1 MKNLLVLLLPISFCI
16 ISCGGNTQGEAQVNT
31 NNEQAINTVSLEGE
45 GDAVLDTANAPIVSM
60 ETDTYSFG
68 EVKEGEKVSHEYK
81 FTNTGK
87 TPLIINSVNA
97 SCGCTT
103 PYYPKQPINPGED
116 FTIDVVF
123 DTSSQPGMQHK
134 VITMVSNAYPSQTVF
149 HLKGEVK

>member
-1 MKNLLVLLLPISFCI
+1 MKNLILVLSASFFLA
-16 ISCGGNTQGEAQVNT
+16 SCGSGSQDSEQGNIDSTGSVATESSVEASV
-31 NNEQAINTVSLEGE
+31 
-45 GDAVLDTANAPIVSM
+45 DTTNAPIVYQ

-68 EVKEGEKVSHEYK
+68 EVKEGEKVSHEYA

-87 TPLIINSVNA
+87 TPLIINSVRA

-103 PYYPKQPINPGED
+103 PYYPKHPIKPGEE

-123 DTSSQPGMQHK
+123 DTSNQPGLQHK
-134 VITMVSNAYPSQTVF
+134 VITMESNAYPSQTIF

>member
-1 MKNLLVLLLPISFCI
+1 MKNLLLLLLSTSLFVV
-16 ISCGGNTQGEAQVNT
+16 SCGSNTQEGSQGSSDSTEAVT
-31 NNEQAINTVSLEGE
+31 TEFSTEG
-45 GDAVLDTANAPIVSM
+45 AVVDTANAPIVYQ

-68 EVKEGEKVSHEYK
+68 EVKEGEKVSHEYA

-87 TPLIINSVNA
+87 TPLIINSVRA

-103 PYYPKQPINPGED
+103 PYYPKQPIKPGEN

-123 DTSSQPGMQHK
+123 DTSNQPGMQHK
-134 VITMVSNAYPSQTVF
+134 VITMESNAYPSQTIF

>member
-1 MKNLLVLLLPISFCI
+1 MKNLIILLSASFFLA
-16 ISCGGNTQGEAQVNT
+16 SCGSGSQDSGQGNIDITGSVATESSVEASV
-31 NNEQAINTVSLEGE
+31 
-45 GDAVLDTANAPIVSM
+45 DTTNAPVVYQ

-68 EVKEGEKVSHEYK
+68 EVKEGEKVSHKYA

-87 TPLIINSVNA
+87 TPLIINSVRA

-103 PYYPKQPINPGED
+103 PYYPKHPIKPGEE

-123 DTSSQPGMQHK
+123 DTSNQPGLQHK
-134 VITMVSNAYPSQTVF
+134 VITMESNAYPSQTIF

>member
-1 MKNLLVLLLPISFCI
+1 MKNLLILLLSTSFFVV
-16 ISCGGNTQGEAQVNT
+16 SCGGSTQEGAQGNLDNTEAIT
-31 NNEQAINTVSLEGE
+31 TEFSAETA
-45 GDAVLDTANAPIVSM
+45 AVDTANAPIVYQ

-68 EVKEGEKVSHEYK
+68 EVKEGEKVSHEYA

-87 TPLIINSVNA
+87 TPLIINSVRA

-103 PYYPKQPINPGED
+103 PYYPKQPIKPGEE

-123 DTSSQPGMQHK
+123 DTNNQPGMQHK
-134 VITMVSNAYPSQTVF
+134 VITMESNAYPSQTIF

>member
-1 MKNLLVLLLPISFCI
+1 MKNLILVLSASFFLA
-16 ISCGGNTQGEAQVNT
+16 SCGSGSQDSEQGSIDDSTGSVATESSVEA
-31 NNEQAINTVSLEGE
+31 
-45 GDAVLDTANAPIVSM
+45 AVDTTNAPIVYQ

-68 EVKEGEKVSHEYK
+68 EVKEGEKVSHEYS

-87 TPLIINSVNA
+87 TPLIINSVRA

-103 PYYPKQPINPGED
+103 PYYPKHPIKPGEE

-123 DTSSQPGMQHK
+123 DTSNQPGLQHK
-134 VITMVSNAYPSQTVF
+134 VITMESNAYPSQTIF

>member
-1 MKNLLVLLLPISFCI
+1 MKNLLLLLLSTSFFVV
-16 ISCGGNTQGEAQVNT
+16 SCGSNTQEGSQG
-31 NNEQAINTVSLEGE
+31 SLDSTEGVTAEFSTE
-45 GDAVLDTANAPIVSM
+45 GAVVDTANAPVVYQ

-68 EVKEGEKVSHEYK
+68 EVKEGEKVSHEYA

-87 TPLIINSVNA
+87 TPLIINSVRA

-103 PYYPKQPINPGED
+103 PYYPKQPIKPGED

-123 DTSSQPGMQHK
+123 DTSNQPGMQHK
-134 VITMVSNAYPSQTVF
+134 VITMESNAYPSQTIF

>member
-1 MKNLLVLLLPISFCI
+1 MKKLLILLLSISFFVA
-16 ISCGGNTQGEAQVNT
+16 SCGNNTQNGEQNGVANTEMSAAGSMEVNT
-31 NNEQAINTVSLEGE
+31 GVDSL
-45 GDAVLDTANAPIVSM
+45 NAPIVSM

-68 EVKEGEKVSHEYK
+68 EVKEGEKVSHEYT

-87 TPLIINSVNA
+87 TPLIINSVRA

-103 PYYPKQPINPGED
+103 PYYPKHPIKPGEE

-123 DTSSQPGMQHK
+123 DTNSQPGMQHK
-134 VITMVSNAYPSQTVF
+134 VITMESNAYPSQTIF